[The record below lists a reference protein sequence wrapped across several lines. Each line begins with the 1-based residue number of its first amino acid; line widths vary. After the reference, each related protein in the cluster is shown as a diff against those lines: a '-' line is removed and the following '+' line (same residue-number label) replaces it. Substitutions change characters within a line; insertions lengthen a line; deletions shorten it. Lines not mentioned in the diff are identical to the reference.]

1 MDLTTDSPLNPG
13 GILRT
18 LEGDLR
24 DYIAFTISC
33 LVLRFNTRLL
43 RFSLVNSLCCEALSS
58 RLYVAL
64 QIPPKRFRLKEN
76 ASIIGILVNKYVDRV
91 IHFVGPSL
99 YCYHVSSVF

>member
-1 MDLTTDSPLNPG
+1 MDVATDSPLNPG

-24 DYIAFTISC
+24 DYIAFTVSR
-33 LVLRFNTRLL
+33 LVLQFNTRLL
-43 RFSLVNSLCCEALSS
+43 RSSLVNSLCCEALSS

-76 ASIIGILVNKYVDRV
+76 ASIVGILANKYEDRV
-91 IHFVGPSL
+91 FHFVGPSL
-99 YCYHVSSVF
+99 YCCRISSVF